1 MSEINEPKLKNERMD
16 EDNNNYKMKEMIKE
30 VLLNNKDYYK
40 PLFEEILIEVITE
53 GNEKAIEYLKS
64 HNVNCMSFNR
74 NIRVINDFKKFENDL
89 KSKYESDENKINM
102 F

>member
-1 MSEINEPKLKNERMD
+1 MSEINEPEFKKGRMD
-16 EDNNNYKMKEMIKE
+16 DEKMKEMIKE

-64 HNVNCMSFNR
+64 HGVNCMSFNR
-74 NIRVINDFKKFENDL
+74 NIGVLNDF
-89 KSKYESDENKINM
+89 KSKYESDENGGINM
-102 F
+102 Y